1 MIFAVFG
8 IVRLEETGTHLSIL
22 EGNAFVICTYIF
34 MWFENK
40 YVALKML

>member
-22 EGNAFVICTYIF
+22 KGMLCD
-34 MWFENK
+34 M
-40 YVALKML
+40 YVHFDVV